1 MKLHPT
7 HKRIPVQALMT
18 LVIAS
23 CLLLFSAQA
32 AWSGPGPAPVDRISS
47 DAKPVPDETLNQMRG
62 GFAWGGMNFSF
73 GIQSSTFVNGT
84 LMVNTILQ
92 TVGKNLLVA
101 TGSNPLG
108 NAAPTKNTTQNT
120 PAPLLSV
127 SSMNSSGTQKP
138 GNLPQVIFSPIQ
150 NLSGNTTL
158 QSSQNTMKGSYGMSV
173 QVAQAGSGNVAN
185 LIAPSTFDNASGIIS
200 VLQNAASNLVIHN
213 IVTMNATVSH
223 VGAITH
229 TISLNNLLQSSRFLS
244 R

>member
-1 MKLHPT
+1 MKFHPT
-7 HKRIPVQALMT
+7 HKRIPGQTLMI
-18 LVIAS
+18 LVIAAS
-23 CLLLFSAQA
+23 LHLSAAQV
-32 AWSGPGPAPVDRISS
+32 AWSGPIGPTPVDRISS

-92 TVGKNLLVA
+92 TVGKNLLIA

-108 NAAPTKNTTQNT
+108 NTVPTGISTQNT
-120 PAPLLSV
+120 PSSPL
-127 SSMNSSGTQKP
+127 SSLVNSSGNQKS

-158 QSSQNTMKGSYGMSV
+158 QSSPNTMNGSYGVSV
-173 QVAQAGSGNVAN
+173 QIAPSGSVNVAN
-185 LIAPSTFDNASGIIS
+185 LIAPTTFDNASGIIS

-213 IVTMNATVSH
+213 VVTMNATVSH

-229 TISLNNLLQSSRFLS
+229 TIGLNNLLQSSRFLS